1 MTMKISATKNGD
13 SHIDKSS
20 SGLFLGIV
28 FVLLLIGILALSLW
42 VSELSKDSNSINSK
56 VESRLSILEEQLQL
70 ADSTSTE
77 FLSDIN
83 TQLQFLD
90 KEIRKLWDLS
100 NKRNKVN
107 IQNLS
112 NETEEIQELLNTIKI
127 DIKEISEENILELAI
142 DAGAD
147 ECISHSDFHEIHCP
161 VSEIYNVKKN
171 LEKTIANFIS
181 TEIEWIPLNSVN
193 IQSEKKDVVT
203 EFFDILEDDD
213 DVQNIF
219 SNVNLEVN

>member
-13 SHIDKSS
+13 SHINKSS

-42 VSELSKDSNSINSK
+42 VSELSKDSNSINSR

-107 IQNLS
+107 IAKLTQ
-112 NETEEIQELLNTIKI
+112 
-127 DIKEISEENILELAI
+127 DISKHAAALKEIAATQTNDQTNINSIKNESQKLRSLIDELSQANKENLNAQNKIAELNKSILLLEETVQAF
-142 DAGAD
+142 DAYRRQNN
-147 ECISHSDFHEIHCP
+147 EMLQEMQLKISR
-161 VSEIYNVKKN
+161 
-171 LEKTIANFIS
+171 
-181 TEIEWIPLNSVN
+181 IETAASP
-193 IQSEKKDVVT
+193 
-203 EFFDILEDDD
+203 
-213 DVQNIF
+213 
-219 SNVNLEVN
+219 

>member
-1 MTMKISATKNGD
+1 MNIKISATKDGD
-13 SHIDKSS
+13 SNLNKSS

-42 VSELSKDSNSINSK
+42 VSELAKASSNVNSK

-107 IQNLS
+107 IAKLTQDVSKHSTALK
-112 NETEEIQELLNTIKI
+112 EIAMTQTNDQTNINTIKNESKKLRVEL
-127 DIKEISEENILELAI
+127 DELSRANKENLSAQNKINELNKSVLLLEETVQAFDAYRRQNNEMLQEMQLKISSIENQT
-142 DAGAD
+142 
-147 ECISHSDFHEIHCP
+147 SP
-161 VSEIYNVKKN
+161 
-171 LEKTIANFIS
+171 
-181 TEIEWIPLNSVN
+181 
-193 IQSEKKDVVT
+193 
-203 EFFDILEDDD
+203 
-213 DVQNIF
+213 
-219 SNVNLEVN
+219 

>member
-13 SHIDKSS
+13 SQINKSS

-42 VSELSKDSNSINSK
+42 ISELSKASDSINSR

-100 NKRNKVN
+100 NKRNKAN
-107 IQNLS
+107 IAKLTQ
-112 NETEEIQELLNTIKI
+112 
-127 DIKEISEENILELAI
+127 DISKHAAALKEIAATQTNDQTNINSIKNESQKLRSLIDELSQANKENLNAQNKIAELNKSILLLEETVQAF
-142 DAGAD
+142 DAYRRQNN
-147 ECISHSDFHEIHCP
+147 EMLQEMQLKISR
-161 VSEIYNVKKN
+161 
-171 LEKTIANFIS
+171 
-181 TEIEWIPLNSVN
+181 IETAASP
-193 IQSEKKDVVT
+193 
-203 EFFDILEDDD
+203 
-213 DVQNIF
+213 
-219 SNVNLEVN
+219 

>member
-1 MTMKISATKNGD
+1 MNIKISATKDGD
-13 SHIDKSS
+13 SNLNKSS

-42 VSELSKDSNSINSK
+42 VSELAKASSNVNSK

-107 IQNLS
+107 IAKLTQDISKHSTALQ
-112 NETEEIQELLNTIKI
+112 EIAMTQTNDQTNINTIKNESKKLRVAL
-127 DIKEISEENILELAI
+127 DELSQANKENLSAQNKINELNKSVLLLEETVQAFDAYRRQNNEMLQEMQLKISSIENQT
-142 DAGAD
+142 
-147 ECISHSDFHEIHCP
+147 SP
-161 VSEIYNVKKN
+161 
-171 LEKTIANFIS
+171 
-181 TEIEWIPLNSVN
+181 
-193 IQSEKKDVVT
+193 
-203 EFFDILEDDD
+203 
-213 DVQNIF
+213 
-219 SNVNLEVN
+219 